1 MVGLEC
7 NLNLLVYKEECIL
20 VQEVYEVTKGPV
32 QFSQCTYY
40 CIYYWCRPIVV
51 LGAPNKTLCKLHKFL
66 IG

>member
-32 QFSQCTYY
+32 QFSSVT
-40 CIYYWCRPIVV
+40 
-51 LGAPNKTLCKLHKFL
+51 AL
-66 IG
+66 ITAVITGECGL